1 MAEYTLALR
10 YSDHGY
16 EVREKGKQTWVEWR
30 VSTFF
35 HRYKDAKNT
44 FEKASSDHL
53 CAFLSQITTLLMN
66 LQRNLVSKYLFLTC
80 IVKMVGKKKGCEVS
94 AWEYIQTKSKV
105 LFKIYSR
112 SSLLF
117 SYFFSISN
125 EGLTSKVKLSLLMR
139 HC

>member
-1 MAEYTLALR
+1 ME
-10 YSDHGY
+10 
-16 EVREKGKQTWVEWR
+16 EKK
-30 VSTFF
+30 
-35 HRYKDAKNT
+35 
-44 FEKASSDHL
+44 
-53 CAFLSQITTLLMN
+53 
-66 LQRNLVSKYLFLTC
+66 
-80 IVKMVGKKKGCEVS
+80 KKKGCEVS

-117 SYFFSISN
+117 SCFFSISN

>member
-1 MAEYTLALR
+1 MEGI
-10 YSDHGY
+10 DIH
-16 EVREKGKQTWVEWR
+16 Q
-30 VSTFF
+30 
-35 HRYKDAKNT
+35 YKDTKNT

-53 CAFLSQITTLLMN
+53 CAFLPQITTVLMN
-66 LQRNLVSKYLFLTC
+66 SQRNLVSKYLFFTC
-80 IVKMVGKKKGCEVS
+80 TVKMEEKKKGCEVS

-105 LFKIYSR
+105 LFRIYSR
-112 SSLLF
+112 SSLIF